1 MKVQAIL
8 SCMNYIMAQDE
19 DIQKRILSR
28 CVELGIDGTELVGIL
43 TKNTEEFSKLSDEE
57 ATTLLT
63 EVYCEH
69 ILLLKAYYD
78 NQDER

>member
-1 MKVQAIL
+1 MKAQAIL
-8 SCMNYIMAQDE
+8 ACMNYVMAEDE

-28 CVELGIDGTELVGIL
+28 CVEIGVDGNEIISVV

>member
-1 MKVQAIL
+1 MKAQAIL
-8 SCMNYIMAQDE
+8 ACMNYVMAEDE

-28 CVELGIDGTELVGIL
+28 CVELGIDGNELISIV
-43 TKNTEEFSKLSDEE
+43 TKNTAEFSKLSDEE

>member
-1 MKVQAIL
+1 MKAQAIL
-8 SCMNYIMAQDE
+8 ACMNYVMAGDE
-19 DIQKRILSR
+19 DILKRILRR
-28 CVELGIDGTELVGIL
+28 CVELGVDENELISVV
-43 TKNTEEFSKLSDEE
+43 TKNTAELSKLSDEE
-57 ATTLLT
+57 ATELLT